1 MVEWQQM
8 AIYGDCSLTIL
19 RLAVITANNDSYIRP
34 KPDVRKRPLT
44 ANSGRSATIIVCP
57 DLWSVTSTVIVQCS
71 RAQTRNLWTKITL
84 PTCS

>member
-44 ANSGRSATIIVCP
+44 AKSGR
-57 DLWSVTSTVIVQCS
+57 L
-71 RAQTRNLWTKITL
+71 RAAPSDQMAAASLASY
-84 PTCS
+84 C